1 MIVRCFESFNGWLL
15 IFLRIYTSNAEIGVA
30 EHDPNIRSHYLA
42 PREMHTPKNSNIVK
56 DRNTKRYA
64 SILVG
69 LSTFRKQQANLAD
82 NPMD

>member
-1 MIVRCFESFNGWLL
+1 MQVGYSG
-15 IFLRIYTSNAEIGVA
+15 SNAEIGVA

-56 DRNTKRYA
+56 DRNTQIYA

-69 LSTFRKQQANLAD
+69 LSTFKKQQANLAD
-82 NPMD
+82 YAIN